1 LTTTYTGRA
10 PADFTDVRAANLAV
24 VLGYVRANA
33 PCSRADIAA
42 STGLNKAT
50 VSSLVGELIGR
61 RLLRETGLTERRIG
75 RPATMIVLDGAP
87 YAAIGLD
94 VTAHHLTAVAIDLA
108 GEQLLAWRRSFT
120 GRGMPTGRSVAAIAA
135 LARRVLSR
143 LHEEGRQVLG
153 LSVGVSGLVDA
164 AGVVRLATG
173 LDWHDVPLRDS
184 LVRALGEPAFP
195 VLVDNDANLAAVAEH
210 RYGPYAGTPDLVYLT
225 SETGVEAGIVAAG
238 QPLRGAAGYAG
249 EIGHL
254 MVDPDGPPCDCGRRG
269 CLAASA
275 GIASLVRR
283 LAGTD
288 PGGDPE
294 PEVAD
299 IIRRARAQ
307 EPAAL
312 AALRDA
318 GRHLGR
324 GASLLANLINPSVV
338 ILGGYYVPLAPWI
351 LPTAGEE
358 LTRLVV
364 APQAGGVRLAASAL
378 GHDAAAI
385 GGAATM
391 LDSVDA
397 GRLPQPI
404 G

>member
-10 PADFTDVRAANLAV
+10 PADFTDVRATNLAV
-24 VLGYVRANA
+24 VLGYVRGNA
-33 PCSRADIAA
+33 PCSRADIAS

-87 YAAIGLD
+87 FAAIGLD
-94 VTAHHLTAVAIDLA
+94 ITAHHLTALAIDLA
-108 GEQLLAWRRSFT
+108 GEQLLAWRRAFT
-120 GRGMPTGRSVAAIAA
+120 AQGAPPGRSVAAIAA
-135 LARRVLSR
+135 LARRVLAR
-143 LHEEGRQVLG
+143 LHEQGRQVLG

-164 AGVVRLATG
+164 AGVVRLATD
-173 LDWHDVPLRDS
+173 LDWRDVPLRDP
-184 LVRALGEPAFP
+184 LVRALGAPDFP
-195 VLVDNDANLAAVAEH
+195 VTVDNDANLAALAEH

-225 SETGVEAGIVAAG
+225 GETGVGAGIVAGG
-238 QPLRGAAGYAG
+238 QPLRGADGYAG
-249 EIGHL
+249 GIGHL
-254 MVDPDGPPCDCGRRG
+254 MVDPDGPPCGCGQRG
-269 CLAASA
+269 CLASVAS
-275 GIASLVRR
+275 IAALIRR
-283 LAGTD
+283 VGGAD
-288 PGGDPE
+288 PAGDPE
-294 PEVAD
+294 LEVAD

-312 AALRDA
+312 AALREV
-318 GRHLGR
+318 GGHLGH
-324 GASLLANLINPSVV
+324 GASLLANLVNPSVV

-358 LTRLVV
+358 LSRRMV
-364 APQAGGVRLAASAL
+364 APRAGGVRLAASAL

-385 GGAATM
+385 GGAAAV

-397 GRLPQPI
+397 GRLPLPVA
-404 G
+404 